1 MADIPAGNL
10 ESARLFDGAHALEST
25 GRRARPRLVIFDC
38 DGVLVDSE
46 PLSFQV
52 LSQSIAQKGASI
64 PMEDCYRLFLGKSLT
79 STREILRRDYRIE
92 FSDADLEAMRLQLF
106 DLYRREL
113 RPIPGIAALLEGLD
127 LPVCVASS
135 SQLERIRLSLEVTG
149 LRARFEPHIFS
160 ASMVANGK
168 PAPDLFLYAAREMG
182 IAPRDCLVI
191 EDSPAGIEAARR
203 AGMAVIG
210 FTGGGHAQS
219 NSHRLS
225 LESLSPDAVI
235 EKISGLAAFL

>member
-1 MADIPAGNL
+1 MADTPAGNL
-10 ESARLFDGAHALEST
+10 QSAQQQA
-25 GRRARPRLVIFDC
+25 RARPRLVIFDC

-52 LSQSIAQKGASI
+52 LSQNIAGKGASI

-79 STREILRRDYRIE
+79 TTTEILSREFNVE
-92 FSDADLEAMRLQLF
+92 FSDADLDTMRIQLF

-113 RPIPGIAALLEGLD
+113 RPIPGIASLLDGLD

-149 LRARFEPHIFS
+149 LRASFEPHIFS
-160 ASMVANGK
+160 ATMVANGK
-168 PAPDLFLYAAREMG
+168 PAPDLFLHAAQEMS
-182 IAPRDCLVI
+182 IAPQHCLVV

-203 AGMAVIG
+203 AGMAVVG

-219 NSHRLS
+219 DSHRLS
-225 LESLSPDAVI
+225 LESRSPDAII
-235 EKISGLAAFL
+235 EKISGLTAFL

>member
-10 ESARLFDGAHALEST
+10 HNAQPQTRE
-25 GRRARPRLVIFDC
+25 RPRLVIFDC

-52 LSQSIAQKGASI
+52 LSQNIALKGASI
-64 PMEDCYRLFLGKSLT
+64 PMEDCYRLFLGKSLS
-79 STREILRRDYRIE
+79 STTEILSRDYGIE
-92 FSDADLEAMRLQLF
+92 FADEDLDSMRVQLF

-113 RPIPGIAALLEGLD
+113 RPIPGIAALLQSLD

-149 LRARFEPHIFS
+149 LRASFEPHIFS
-160 ASMVANGK
+160 ATMVPNGK
-168 PAPDLFLYAAREMG
+168 PAPDLFLHAAREMG
-182 IAPRDCLVI
+182 IAPQHCLVV

-203 AGMAVIG
+203 ADMAVIG
-210 FTGGGHAQS
+210 FTGGGHAKTD
-219 NSHRLS
+219 SHRVS
-225 LESLSPDAVI
+225 LEALSPDAVI
-235 EKISGLAAFL
+235 AEISELAPFL